1 MLVAGDRVRC
11 TWSGKV
17 GRVLTPRVPTRVG
30 HGEPPGVL
38 VLLDPF
44 WPRWAGEAV
53 ARLDCPAHLTGLEVI
68 YDLRDLEPL

>member
-1 MLVAGDRVRC
+1 MLRRGDRVRVS
-11 TWSGKV
+11 WSHKT
-17 GRVLTPRVPTRVG
+17 GRVLMPQVPTRG
-30 HGEPPGVL
+30 GDGEPPGVL